1 MRSVFSFSSPPVL
14 FGGSTSVQLPT
25 PVSKFGNSM
34 SYRRPC
40 WNSVSLLAR
49 SNAISL
55 LRVMLMSKEK
65 AKKEPQKTLKEKRK
79 EKKDKKGGS
88 GKGISNL

>member
-1 MRSVFSFSSPPVL
+1 
-14 FGGSTSVQLPT
+14 
-25 PVSKFGNSM
+25 M
-34 SYRRPC
+34 SYRRSC
-40 WNSVSLLAR
+40 WNCVSLLAR

-79 EKKDKKGGS
+79 EKKEKKVEAEKVFPTYRSCNGG
-88 GKGISNL
+88 GIATFLLR